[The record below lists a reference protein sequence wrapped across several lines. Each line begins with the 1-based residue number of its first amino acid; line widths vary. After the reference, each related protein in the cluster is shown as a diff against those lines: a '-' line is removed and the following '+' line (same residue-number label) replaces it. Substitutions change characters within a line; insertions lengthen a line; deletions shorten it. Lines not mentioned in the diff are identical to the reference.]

1 MSEEEKKGDLLN
13 QLAIIS
19 DLLEKVNIEVRNS
32 TVLFEV
38 EPAEYDDVKEYL
50 DSKYDKEIDEEDN
63 GTFAISLGDVI
74 FLFSKNS
81 V

>member
-1 MSEEEKKGDLLN
+1 MSETEKKGDLLN

-19 DLLEKVNIEVRNS
+19 DLIEKVNVDTNNS

-38 EPAEYDDVKEYL
+38 KEEIYEEIKEYL
-50 DSKYDKEIDEEDN
+50 DTKYDQDIEDEDN
-63 GTFAISLGDVI
+63 GTFSIALGDVV

>member
-1 MSEEEKKGDLLN
+1 MSETEKKGDLLN

-19 DLLEKVNIEVRNS
+19 DLIDKVNVDTNNS

-38 EPAEYDDVKEYL
+38 KEEIYEEIKEYL
-50 DSKYDKEIDEEDN
+50 DTKYDQDIEDEDN
-63 GTFAISLGDVI
+63 GTFSIALGDVV

>member
-38 EPAEYDDVKEYL
+38 EPAEYDEVKQYL

-63 GTFAISLGDVI
+63 GTFAISLGEVI

>member
-1 MSEEEKKGDLLN
+1 MSETEKKGDLLN

-19 DLLEKVNIEVRNS
+19 DLIEKVNVDTNNS

-38 EPAEYDDVKEYL
+38 NEDIYEESKEYL
-50 DSKYDKEIDEEDN
+50 DTKYDQDIEDEDN
-63 GTFAISLGDVI
+63 GTFSIALGDVV